1 MSISESIIGFFKNK
15 VALVTLTMVVLSTWL
30 FGRVSQINPA
40 LLGDEWV
47 YVVSSRLDSPWAS
60 APTFDLGNYL
70 FNFVYSSTSICG
82 EAFYTCGK
90 ALNLVFFAA
99 FALLLFSI
107 AVRFMPFWAAF
118 TVLVAIYLSPLGIY
132 VSMYLPEAMYFALL
146 ALAFRLAVRVIE
158 RQNSKDWLLV
168 GAALGLAALAKPHAL
183 FSVAAFGIFLI
194 IWEISRG
201 SKLQDLIKAALYF
214 GGAFLVTRLS
224 IGLLVGG
231 TKTVNIFGAYGAGGA
246 VGEFVTGAASANI
259 SDGGNIV
266 GAGPVAGA
274 VALFLPQMA
283 THSLLVTA
291 LVGAAM
297 ALILL
302 ACIEA
307 IRRSSKTPQSSLAV
321 LMVVWIGVLLIVV
334 ALFTGWVT
342 GSGDD
347 HTTRVLLRY
356 YEFLIPMAAIPALA
370 FLFDKGG
377 FAESKAWARI
387 TASAIVFAG
396 LSSVFTNF
404 FSTVTVQIAD
414 APSAA
419 GLIADAGIWNL
430 VGVGAGIG
438 LLVLAFFPPV
448 APYVL
453 TATLAASMIGTGWV
467 TQEQYLFARGDTE
480 AADLAGK
487 FARNYVPFE
496 ELAGLT
502 VLTNSRFDGRVASL
516 WMESNNPMQIL
527 ERGTVLE
534 PSELEPDTKWVL
546 ALGLTALEDFSGS
559 KISGPGYTLY
569 ELKDEFDFSLYET
582 ASGSALEKAEGFNI
596 YMDGLA
602 WMDGKEAS
610 ISLSKNLPANAK
622 LLIELSALP
631 GIYNQE
637 VTVTLG
643 DSTLTLLI
651 QDSYNINSLEFQFQN
666 TVPADEIVIS
676 IPDVKSNLEA
686 GVGDEDRRIGLGI
699 GRITL
704 VD

>member
-1 MSISESIIGFFKNK
+1 VNISASIGSFFKNK
-15 VALVTLTMVVLSTWL
+15 VALVTLTMVALSAWL
-30 FGRVSQINPA
+30 FARVSQINPTI
-40 LLGDEWV
+40 LGDEWV

-70 FNFVYSSTSICG
+70 FNFVYSSTNICG
-82 EAFYTCGK
+82 EAFYTCSK

-99 FALLLFSI
+99 FALLLFAV
-107 AVRFMPFWAAF
+107 AVRLMPFWAALV
-118 TVLVAIYLSPLGIY
+118 VLVAIYLSPLSIY
-132 VSMYLPEAMYFALL
+132 VSMYLPETMYFSLL
-146 ALAFRLAVRVIE
+146 ALAFWLIVRVIE
-158 RQNSKDWLLV
+158 TQNSKNWMLV

-194 IWEISRG
+194 IWELSRG
-201 SKLQDLIKAALYF
+201 SKFSELVRSAVYF
-214 GGAFLVTRLS
+214 AGAFLVARVV
-224 IGLLVGG
+224 IGLMVGG
-231 TKTVNIFGAYGAGGA
+231 TKTINILGAYGASGA
-246 VGEFVTGAASANI
+246 VGEFVTGAASA
-259 SDGGNIV
+259 SVADGGSIV

-283 THSLLVTA
+283 THYLLVTA

-302 ACIEA
+302 AAIESV
-307 IRRSSKTPQSSLAV
+307 RKSSKTPQSSLAV

-347 HTTRVLLRY
+347 HTTRLLLRY
-356 YEFLIPMAAIPALA
+356 YEFLIPIAAIPALA
-370 FLFDKGG
+370 FLFDKEG
-377 FAESKAWARI
+377 FRESKAWARI

-396 LSSVFTNF
+396 LSAVFTDF
-404 FSTVTVQIAD
+404 FFTRTVQIAD

-419 GLIADAGIWNL
+419 GLIGNAEIWNL
-430 VGVGAGIG
+430 VGVVAGIG
-438 LLVLAFFPPV
+438 VLVLAFFPPV
-448 APYVL
+448 APYVI
-453 TATLAASMIGTGWV
+453 TATLAVSMIGTGWA

-487 FARNYVPFE
+487 FARNYVPFD

-502 VLTNSRFDGRVASL
+502 VLTNSRFDGRLASL

-527 ERGTVLE
+527 ERGAVVDPSDLE
-534 PSELEPDTKWVL
+534 PETKWVL
-546 ALGLTALEDFSGS
+546 ALGLTALGDYSGS

-569 ELKDEFDFSLYET
+569 EIKDEFDFSLYDSM
-582 ASGSALEKAEGFNI
+582 AGSALESTEGFNI
-596 YMDGLA
+596 FMYGLA
-602 WMDGKEAS
+602 WMDSNEAS
-610 ISLSKNLPANAK
+610 ISLSKKLPANAK

-631 GIYNQE
+631 GIYGQE
-637 VTVTLG
+637 VAMTLG

-651 QDSYNINSLEFQFQN
+651 QDSYNINALEFQFQN
-666 TVPADEIVIS
+666 TSPADEIVIS
-676 IPDVKSNLEA
+676 IPKVMSNLEA
-686 GVGDEDRRIGLGI
+686 GVGENDRRIGLGI
-699 GRITL
+699 GQIAL